1 MKLLFVALKNT
12 PVLTFM
18 TDCDHDALIIHSS
31 TVLHSRT
38 FIYLLPFRKS
48 NYLLSFCTIN
58 HFVRVAVTFFPNG
71 GHLIWNETHHC
82 LSPQTGLSFL
92 FSPLLFIFSS
102 SSSSLSTQG
111 PGAGLSA
118 CQAARIRH
126 ARQGWVSL
134 PLTQPV
140 CRSVFHSVSTL
151 WR

>member
-1 MKLLFVALKNT
+1 M
-12 PVLTFM
+12 LTLM
-18 TDCDHDALIIHSS
+18 TNCDHDALIIDSS
-31 TVLHSRT
+31 KVLHSRT

-92 FSPLLFIFSS
+92 FFPLLFIFSS
-102 SSSSLSTQG
+102 SSSFLSTQG
-111 PGAGLSA
+111 PGTGLSA

-126 ARQGWVSL
+126 VHQGWVSL
-134 PLTQPV
+134 PLS
-140 CRSVFHSVSTL
+140 RSVSRSLLQSQLAQNSGGKH
-151 WR
+151 